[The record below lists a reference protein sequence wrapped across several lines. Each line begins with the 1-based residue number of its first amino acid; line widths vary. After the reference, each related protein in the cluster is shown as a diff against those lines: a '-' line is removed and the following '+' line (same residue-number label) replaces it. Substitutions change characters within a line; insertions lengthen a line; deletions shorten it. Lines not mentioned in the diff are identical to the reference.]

1 MRSQKNANKTGLFFS
16 PNCKCFSNKTEYVQN
31 RVRVFRIKR
40 TEGFNFTGVTF
51 TIGEC
56 FRTTRYAKQQKCYF
70 SVKKNQQQ
78 NSHVFQ
84 YILSIQER
92 WPNEVRKTLEISFAA
107 PYRLPTL
114 QSKNP
119 QSREFTW
126 QFSSLPFAINRN
138 DTARRRRGNGRFF
151 HRRQVSGFPTPAPA
165 ESPGPRRGPN
175 PPHAA
180 TGNFQSAR

>member
-70 SVKKNQQQ
+70 SVKKTNNRIATFFNIFCQFRSDGQMK
-78 NSHVFQ
+78 SVKLLKFLSPRHIAFQ
-84 YILSIQER
+84 LCS
-92 WPNEVRKTLEISFAA
+92 RKI
-107 PYRLPTL
+107 P
-114 QSKNP
+114 
-119 QSREFTW
+119 SREN
-126 QFSSLPFAINRN
+126 L
-138 DTARRRRGNGRFF
+138 
-151 HRRQVSGFPTPAPA
+151 H
-165 ESPGPRRGPN
+165 
-175 PPHAA
+175 
-180 TGNFQSAR
+180 GNFLHCPLP